1 MGLDTSK
8 TVESVVY
15 NGTAFALK
23 ASNPNAL
30 TMKLGDTTYVYD
42 GSLPVTVVIDDGTE
56 VSY

>member
-1 MGLDTSK
+1 MGLDTNK
-8 TVESVVY
+8 VVESVVY
-15 NGTAFALK
+15 NGTAFTLK

-42 GSLPVTVVIDDGTE
+42 GSLPVTIVIDDGTE

>member
-1 MGLDTSK
+1 MGLDTNK
-8 TVESVVY
+8 TVESVSY

-30 TMKLGDTTYVYD
+30 TIKLGGTTYVYD
-42 GSLPVTVVIDDGTE
+42 GSAPVTVAIDDGTE